1 MKRSNRIRPVFRGS
15 SLAIAAYGILTI
27 SPAFSQSQ
35 SQSQVLPSKPVW
47 QQAPTESL
55 DQNIQWS
62 AVDNFGDVPTQFQ
75 PIPSKADPKELAAKP
90 RVEGPYKSRGI
101 YGFGAGVRPGTYTGD
116 PTNALFTAR
125 IAYKLDQNFSISL
138 RPSVLID
145 NNDNNN
151 SNNNN
156 NNNNDDDN
164 GGWELRLPLTFDL
177 FNRSFI
183 TPFFGGGIATNVD
196 GLGYTDGMLT
206 AGVDLNITK
215 WLTLGSHVNYIYQT
229 NIDDTDWEVLS
240 MLYLR
245 F

>member
-1 MKRSNRIRPVFRGS
+1 MPV
-15 SLAIAAYGILTI
+15 
-27 SPAFSQSQ
+27 PA
-35 SQSQVLPSKPVW
+35 
-47 QQAPTESL
+47 
-55 DQNIQWS
+55 
-62 AVDNFGDVPTQFQ
+62 
-75 PIPSKADPKELAAKP
+75 KADPKELAAKP

-101 YGFGAGVRPGTYTGD
+101 YGFGGGVRPGTYTGD

-125 IAYKLDQNFSISL
+125 VAYKLDQDFSISL
-138 RPSVLID
+138 RPSILIG
-145 NNDNNN
+145 NDD
-151 SNNNN
+151 NN
-156 NNNNDDDN
+156 NNNNDS
-164 GGWELRLPLTFDL
+164 GWEARIPLTIDL

-215 WLTLGSHVNYIYQT
+215 WLTVGSHVNYIYQT

-240 MLYLR
+240 MIYLR

>member
-1 MKRSNRIRPVFRGS
+1 MSRGMRIRPVLLGS
-15 SLAIAAYGILTI
+15 SLTIAVCGMFTI
-27 SPAFSQSQ
+27 PPAFCQT
-35 SQSQVLPSKPVW
+35 QVLPSKPVW

-55 DQNIQWS
+55 DQNIPWS
-62 AVDNFGDVPTQFQ
+62 AVENFGDVPTQFQ
-75 PIPSKADPKELAAKP
+75 PIPSKVDPKELAAKP

-125 IAYKLDQNFSISL
+125 IAYKLDQNFSVSL
-138 RPSVLID
+138 RPSILID
-145 NNDNNN
+145 YDDNNN

-156 NNNNDDDN
+156 DDN
-164 GGWELRLPLTFDL
+164 GGWELRVPLTFDL

-215 WLTLGSHVNYIYQT
+215 WLTIGSHVNYIYQT

>member
-1 MKRSNRIRPVFRGS
+1 MKFRNFCGS
-15 SLAIAAYGILTI
+15 SLVFAFFCAITPTAY
-27 SPAFSQSQ
+27 SQV
-35 SQSQVLPSKPVW
+35 QVLPSKPVW
-47 QQAPTESL
+47 QQAPAESL
-55 DQNIQWS
+55 NQSIQWT
-62 AVDNFGDVPTQFQ
+62 AVENFGDVPTQFM
-75 PIPSKADPKELAAKP
+75 PVPAKTDPKELAAKP

-101 YGFGAGVRPGTYTGD
+101 YGFGGGVRPGTYTGD

-125 IAYKLDQNFSISL
+125 VAYKLDQDFSISL
-138 RPSVLID
+138 RPSILIGND
-145 NNDNNN
+145 DNTNDNNNNNDNNN
-151 SNNNN
+151 DS
-156 NNNNDDDN
+156 
-164 GGWELRLPLTFDL
+164 GWEARIPLTIDL

-215 WLTLGSHVNYIYQT
+215 WLTVGSHVNYIYQT

-240 MLYLR
+240 MIYLR

>member
-1 MKRSNRIRPVFRGS
+1 MRMHPPGKHSLSAFSFFLASFNVFN
-15 SLAIAAYGILTI
+15 IT
-27 SPAFSQSQ
+27 PAFSQA
-35 SQSQVLPSKPVW
+35 LPAKPVW
-47 QQAPTESL
+47 QTAPTDPL
-55 DQNIQWS
+55 DRSIQWS
-62 AVDNFGDVPTQFQ
+62 SVENFDDVPTQFK
-75 PIPSKADPKELAAKP
+75 PIPSKTDPKELATKP

-116 PTNALFTAR
+116 PTNALFTGR
-125 IAYKLDQNFSISL
+125 IGYKLGEDFSISL
-138 RPSVLID
+138 RPSILI
-145 NNDNNN
+145 
-151 SNNNN
+151 NNN
-156 NNNNDDDN
+156 NNNNDN
-164 GGWELRLPLTFDL
+164 NNGWEARVPLTFDL

-215 WLTLGSHVNYIYQT
+215 WLTVGSHVNYIYQT

-240 MLYLR
+240 MIYLR

>member
-1 MKRSNRIRPVFRGS
+1 MKFRTFCGS
-15 SLAIAAYGILTI
+15 SFFFALFCAIAPTAY
-27 SPAFSQSQ
+27 SQV
-35 SQSQVLPSKPVW
+35 QVLPSKPVW
-47 QQAPTESL
+47 QQAPAESL
-55 DQNIQWS
+55 NQSIQWT
-62 AVDNFGDVPTQFQ
+62 AVENFGDVPTQFM
-75 PIPSKADPKELAAKP
+75 PVPAKADPKELAAKP

-101 YGFGAGVRPGTYTGD
+101 YGFGGGVRPGTYTGD

-125 IAYKLDQNFSISL
+125 VAYKLDQDFSISL
-138 RPSVLID
+138 RPSILIG
-145 NNDNNN
+145 NDD
-151 SNNNN
+151 NN
-156 NNNNDDDN
+156 NNNNDS
-164 GGWELRLPLTFDL
+164 GWEARIPLTIDL

-215 WLTLGSHVNYIYQT
+215 WLTVGSHVNYIYQT

-240 MLYLR
+240 MIYLR

>member
-1 MKRSNRIRPVFRGS
+1 MRIHQTGIHSFSVS
-15 SLAIAAYGILTI
+15 AILLACFNLLSIS

-35 SQSQVLPSKPVW
+35 ALPSKPVW
-47 QQAPTESL
+47 QPAPTEIL
-55 DQNIQWS
+55 DRSIQWS
-62 AVDNFGDVPTQFQ
+62 AVKSFEDMPTQFK
-75 PIPSKADPKELAAKP
+75 PIPTKTDPKELATKP

-101 YGFGAGVRPGTYTGD
+101 YGFGAGIRPGTYTGD

-125 IAYKLDQNFSISL
+125 VGYKLGDDFSISL
-138 RPSVLID
+138 RPSFLID
-145 NNDNNN
+145 NNNNN
-151 SNNNN
+151 ENNNN
-156 NNNNDDDN
+156 NN
-164 GGWELRLPLTFDL
+164 GWEVRVPLTFDL

-196 GLGYTDGMLT
+196 KLGYTDGMLT

-215 WLTLGSHVNYIYQT
+215 WLTVGSHVNYIYQT

-240 MLYLR
+240 MIYLR

>member
-1 MKRSNRIRPVFRGS
+1 MSSGTRIHPALLRS
-15 SLAIAAYGILTI
+15 SLTIAAFGMFTI
-27 SPAFSQSQ
+27 PPAFCQNQ
-35 SQSQVLPSKPVW
+35 ILPSKPVW

-62 AVDNFGDVPTQFQ
+62 AVENFGDVPTQFQ
-75 PIPSKADPKELAAKP
+75 PVPSKADPKELAAKP

-138 RPSVLID
+138 RPSILID
-145 NNDNNN
+145 NNNNNN

-156 NNNNDDDN
+156 DNDN
-164 GGWELRLPLTFDL
+164 GGWELRVPLTFDL

-183 TPFFGGGIATNVD
+183 TPFFGGGVATNVD